1 MDPRIGELWTR
12 CRSGDMSARA
22 ELIQLYRPLAATVAK
37 RFGLNADALDSLEDR
52 EAAGTIGLIQ
62 AVDRFSPE
70 RGVPFEAFARVRI
83 RGAIIDEM
91 RRLNGRLSVPSGTA
105 AADDDGA
112 KRRTVSLE
120 ELAEHG
126 DRPDVAISNGVD
138 ERIASDGLRQEVSA
152 ALNMIPPRERSLLAA
167 YYSEGLTLAAIG
179 ARFGFSEARACQI
192 HGKAI
197 RQLRLLMGVRAP
209 ATYAAAA

>member
-1 MDPRIGELWTR
+1 MDPRTGELWTR

-22 ELIQLYRPLAATVAK
+22 ELIELYRPLASTAAR
-37 RFGLNADALDSLEDR
+37 RFGLNSDALDSLEDR

-62 AVDRFSPE
+62 AVDRYAPE

-91 RRLNGRLSVPSGTA
+91 RRLNGRVSVVSGTA
-105 AADDDGA
+105 ADDAA
-112 KRRTVSLE
+112 KQRTVSLE

-126 DRPDVAISNGVD
+126 DRPDVGISNGVD

-209 ATYAAAA
+209 ATYATAA